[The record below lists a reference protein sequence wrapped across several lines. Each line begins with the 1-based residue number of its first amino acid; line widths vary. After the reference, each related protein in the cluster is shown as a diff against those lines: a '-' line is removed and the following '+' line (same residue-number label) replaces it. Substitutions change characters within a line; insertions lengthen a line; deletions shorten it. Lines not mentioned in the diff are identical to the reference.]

1 MPSRPGSHLCVAL
14 MGRGGVSRSW
24 NDHFF
29 TLQTLAEEGG
39 CLLIDSLG
47 ERLHVGCKRAYLL
60 HFRGGA
66 GEGLR
71 ACAAYLT
78 AVVPEVVLQS
88 LADDV
93 AADARLLKVGHGERK
108 REGDRETETE
118 TDRETETETETE
130 TDRKTETDRDRQRE
144 TERPSKT

>member
-14 MGRGGVSRSW
+14 TGRGGVSRSW

-29 TLQTLAEEGG
+29 TVQTLPGEDG
-39 CLLIDSLG
+39 CLLIDTLG
-47 ERLHVGCKRAYLL
+47 ERLHEGCKRAYLL

-78 AVVPEVVLQS
+78 AVVPAVALQS

-93 AADARLLKVGHGERK
+93 AADARVLKVGHGEREREGRGRQRQRK
-108 REGDRETETE
+108 RERVRERVETETE
-118 TDRETETETETE
+118 
-130 TDRKTETDRDRQRE
+130 RQRAAPW
-144 TERPSKT
+144 RCCSLPH

>member
-47 ERLHVGCKRAYLL
+47 ERLHVGCKRAHLL
-60 HFRGGA
+60 HFPGGA

-78 AVVPEVVLQS
+78 AVMPAVALQS

-93 AADARLLKVGHGERK
+93 AADARVLKVGHGEREREGRGRQRQRK
-108 REGDRETETE
+108 RERVRERVETETE
-118 TDRETETETETE
+118 
-130 TDRKTETDRDRQRE
+130 RQRQ
-144 TERPSKT
+144 RASPWRCCSLPH